1 MCGMF
6 KDNACLACLNRV
18 HPLLSSSHDFF
29 HDLVQFSITLSSAV
43 TFENFHFV
51 LEYFLT

>member
-1 MCGMF
+1 MSGMF
-6 KDNACLACLNRV
+6 KQGASS
-18 HPLLSSSHDFF
+18 LSSSHDFF
-29 HDLVQFSITLSSAV
+29 HDLVQFSIILSSAV